1 MKLLTIQNQKTT
13 KGEAKGYLTGIL
25 YLDPRQKGI
34 CPKATPGCK
43 QGCLFTAGRGAFTTV
58 QNARAKKTHWYKED
72 RQSFMV
78 QLSYDIIALEIKAKR
93 KGLTPCIRL
102 NGTSDIDWTTEY
114 ISVRLQT
121 NLFEAFPHIQF
132 YDYTKRLDILDNA
145 RTIPNYHV
153 TLSRSERNEQDLQ
166 HVKPNENIAVVF
178 DQLPAQYHGRSVISG
193 DDNDLRFTDPPGVV
207 VGLSPKGKAKKDRT
221 GFMVQT
227 LTQIE
232 RN

>member
-1 MKLLTIQNQKTT
+1 MLLIQFDK
-13 KGEAKGYLTGIL
+13 ELTNL
-25 YLDPRQKGI
+25 SKRASK
-34 CPKATPGCK
+34 
-43 QGCLFTAGRGAFTTV
+43 RNV
-58 QNARAKKTHWYKED
+58 QPYA
-72 RQSFMV
+72 
-78 QLSYDIIALEIKAKR
+78 
-93 KGLTPCIRL
+93 RL
-102 NGTSDIDWTTEY
+102 NGLSDQRIDKWKIDGTT
-114 ISVRLQT
+114 
-121 NLFEAFPHIQF
+121 LFERHPNIQF